1 MVRALQRVPHKGC
14 NSNGYR
20 LTPQRPRPLTVHSAP
35 NAHINLVTP
44 QFPRPFTATYTAHN
58 TPEQRPHEQ
67 RCRCQLAAV
76 AAHGVSDSS
85 SQGERNGD
93 VDGLSTHGA
102 LQGANGARGKDN
114 AVRREGRLTSC
125 EGSLDCIVRTADSGS
140 EVQTLKRRLQTPHS
154 RVDLHST
161 LVQGWGAVPVQCPGQ
176 AEYGHGWHT
185 FWLSRRWVD
194 AHKVD
199 ASIWMRGRWGQL
211 STCLSEYKVG
221 KDRSMHYA

>member
-1 MVRALQRVPHKGC
+1 MRKFQPAMVCAPATSAPQGC

-20 LTPQRPRPLTVHSAP
+20 LTPQRPRPLTVHSTP

-44 QFPRPFTATYTAHN
+44 QFPRPFTTTYTAHN

-102 LQGANGARGKDN
+102 LQGANGARGKGN
-114 AVRREGRLTSC
+114 AVRREGRLT
-125 EGSLDCIVRTADSGS
+125 GVD
-140 EVQTLKRRLQTPHS
+140 RLQRLRTLHWVRDGEQRQCSAVARQRAGMVGTHS
-154 RVDLHST
+154 
-161 LVQGWGAVPVQCPGQ
+161 GCPG
-176 AEYGHGWHT
+176 AG
-185 FWLSRRWVD
+185 
-194 AHKVD
+194 
-199 ASIWMRGRWGQL
+199 
-211 STCLSEYKVG
+211 
-221 KDRSMHYA
+221 